1 MYGYERCTI
10 KKAECQ
16 RIDAFELWCWRR
28 VLRVPWTARRSNQS
42 IIKEISPEFSLEGLM
57 LKLQLQY
64 FCYLMWRTDSFEK
77 TLMLGKIEVRRRRG
91 QEDEMVGWHHWLDGH
106 EFEQAPRV
114 GDGQGSLVCCSPW
127 GRKELDMTEW
137 LNWTEKEIPFPN
149 TQPLATISVF
159 LHVQRSYSGYF
170 LSVESHHM
178 WSCVWLL
185 SFSMMF
191 LKSSPVVTWI
201 KTSLFLWDFHYGLV
215 NEDRAFF
222 PCVLWGHCS
231 ESPWIW
237 TPTNTSPLFWSWEN
251 ARKNNFRTFDLRNT
265 RHQKFQLETNKSAYT
280 PVKEPGWRNTCF
292 HSEQNRSG

>member
-1 MYGYERCTI
+1 MNVRDEGWALKHWCFWAVVLEKTVESPLDCKEI
-10 KKAECQ
+10 KSVNPKG
-16 RIDAFELWCWRR
+16 
-28 VLRVPWTARRSNQS
+28 NQS
-42 IIKEISPEFSLEGLM
+42 WVFIG
-57 LKLQLQY
+57 
-64 FCYLMWRTDSFEK
+64 RTDAEAATPILLLPDVKNWLIWKDPDAGKDWGQEEK
-77 TLMLGKIEVRRRRG
+77 GTT
-91 QEDEMVGWHHWLDGH
+91 EDEMVGWHHWLDGH